1 MIASAKKMSERE
13 SLIRRF
19 EKQAAHDA
27 IHFSPAVQPN
37 LDYVDADSTNTDW
50 VLFQPH
56 ARTSNAKPISAAK
69 MASPAKPK
77 VRPLLRRPKA
87 AASDNSSGPQAPAAA
102 CPGKPAEE
110 RKPVEAPDPITR
122 LQELVALAKYGD
134 TEALES
140 IRQELDGNPALWQAV
155 GDLAA
160 LSEAFL
166 ISVIAA
172 GNALVSESM
181 EREIE
186 RLKSELAEG
195 TTPTPLERL
204 AIQRIVACWL
214 HAQYTDRATLAA
226 DATGSKIAAWG
237 KRQEAAERRF
247 QSAIKS
253 LDLVRRLAPKRGLAK
268 ATTIGTIRPT
278 QGTAIPHELKGAPPA
293 PSEPRKQPIVNG
305 SASHPTP
312 PNNRIRRFVRQE
324 VPAT

>member
-1 MIASAKKMSERE
+1 MIASAKQMSARE
-13 SLIRRF
+13 SLIQQF

-27 IHFSPAVQPN
+27 VHFSPAVQPN
-37 LDYVDADSTNTDW
+37 LDYVDADCTNTDW

-69 MASPAKPK
+69 VAPPAKPK
-77 VRPLLRRPKA
+77 SRLLLRKPKA

-102 CPGKPAEE
+102 CSDKPAEE

-134 TEALES
+134 TAALES

-160 LSEAFL
+160 LSEALL
-166 ISVIAA
+166 ISVVAN
-172 GNALVSESM
+172 GNALVAESM

-195 TTPTPLERL
+195 TTTTPLERL

-214 HAQYTDRATLAA
+214 HTQYTDRATLAA
-226 DATGSKIAAWG
+226 DVAGSKIAAWG

-253 LDLVRRLAPKRGLAK
+253 LELARRLVPRRGLAK
-268 ATTIGTIRPT
+268 ATAVGPIRRS
-278 QGTAIPHELKGAPPA
+278 QGTAIPHEQKGELPA
-293 PSEPRKQPIVNG
+293 PSEPRKQPIVND
-305 SASHPTP
+305 SASHSTP
-312 PNNRIRRFVRQE
+312 PNNRIRRFIRQE
-324 VPAT
+324 VAAT